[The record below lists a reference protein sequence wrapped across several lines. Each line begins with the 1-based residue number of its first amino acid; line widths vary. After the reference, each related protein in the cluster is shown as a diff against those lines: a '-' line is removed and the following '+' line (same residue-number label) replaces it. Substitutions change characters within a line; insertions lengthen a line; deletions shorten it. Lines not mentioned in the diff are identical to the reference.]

1 MKNPTQYDC
10 EGEHT
15 VSIKL
20 NSEMLA
26 SVEELRRQWG
36 LSSQSEAIERLLF
49 MVLSQET
56 NEECQDYD
64 E

>member
-20 NSEMLA
+20 NSEMHA

-36 LSSQSEAIERLLF
+36 LSSQSEAVERLVK
-49 MVLSQET
+49 MVLLTPEH
-56 NEECQDYD
+56 NEDFVHS
-64 E
+64 